1 MIIHCQFQ
9 VGFYSADLQDQISL
23 LEFSNPQRRSLYT
36 GVEKKEAYCR
46 LILTLQ
52 KTPAMNFSDLGL
64 STDLLMAVQR
74 ANYESP
80 YPIQL
85 EAIPALLD
93 QKDLLGLA
101 PTGSGKTAAY
111 ILPILQRLLAKKA
124 PEDRFIPVLV
134 IVPTR
139 ELAVQVAEVTENFSR
154 FLPRKIKSMAVF
166 GGVSIN
172 PQMMKL
178 HGVEI
183 LIATPG
189 RLIDLLGRNALG
201 ISRIHTLVLDEAD
214 KVLNMGFREEVEHI
228 LELLPSRRQN
238 ILFSATTDN
247 EVDILIQKLLRD
259 PVRIQVEEA
268 NFTPDLIDQR
278 AYRVSPED
286 KGPFLRQLIN
296 SGDWGQILVFTSS
309 IRTADNVATK
319 LTKNG
324 IAAVA
329 FHADKSQGARMEALA
344 RFKSGKTRVL
354 VATDL
359 AARGID
365 ILSLPLVVNYEL
377 PRSPKDYIHRIGRTG
392 RAGASGKAISLI
404 TPEELHHFKV
414 IQKKMGKRVLLMD
427 SEDFGKKPE
436 ETISGD
442 SPS

>member
-1 MIIHCQFQ
+1 
-9 VGFYSADLQDQISL
+9 
-23 LEFSNPQRRSLYT
+23 
-36 GVEKKEAYCR
+36 
-46 LILTLQ
+46 
-52 KTPAMNFSDLGL
+52 MNFSDLGL
-64 STDLLMAVQR
+64 SKDLLSSIER
-74 ANYESP
+74 AKYEKP
-80 YPIQL
+80 YPIQI
-85 EAIPALLD
+85 EAIPAILN

-111 ILPILQRLLAKKA
+111 ILPILQRLLPKEA
-124 PEDRFIPVLV
+124 PRERFIPVLV

-247 EVDILIQKLLRD
+247 EVDILIQKLLKD
-259 PVRIQVEEA
+259 PVRIQVEGD
-268 NFTPDLIDQR
+268 NFTPDLIDQK
-278 AYRVSPED
+278 AYRVSPEN

-296 SGDWGQILVFTSS
+296 SGDWSQILVFASS

-319 LTKNG
+319 LSKNG
-324 IAAVA
+324 TEAVA
-329 FHADKSQGARMEALA
+329 FHGDKSQGARTEALA

-365 ILSLPLVVNYEL
+365 IQFLPLVINYEL

-392 RAGASGKAISLI
+392 RAGATGEAISLI

-414 IQKKMGKRVLLMD
+414 IQKKMGKRVLLLD
-427 SEDFGKKPE
+427 SEDFGKTE
-436 ETISGD
+436 EEAFS
-442 SPS
+442 